1 MNRAEVLRKL
11 LDPVMMVRVEKA
23 IINAVRQSFITDMQR
38 GDGIIK
44 GEVRATQAE
53 IKRRT
58 GIAYDWFIT
67 MRTQFGYSAQR
78 AVDALPIALRAELD
92 GTKWVPPS
100 TERGWSP
107 AKV

>member
-1 MNRAEVLRKL
+1 MDHLSPEGEEENHGEERG
-11 LDPVMMVRVEKA
+11 
-23 IINAVRQSFITDMQR
+23 QR
-38 GDGIIK
+38 CDHGP
-44 GEVRATQAE
+44 
-53 IKRRT
+53 
-58 GIAYDWFIT
+58 
-67 MRTQFGYSAQR
+67 AQR